1 MIRTT
6 GDLNLVAHVDDVRRQ
21 SDLSDY
27 TGELEGRFSF
37 KLTDKASNP
46 GPVNATTQQFGL
58 SVAIPC
64 AATADPATGATCD
77 LTTNLNTLLPGAL
90 TDGGRAMFE
99 SGPVEVYDGGPD
111 SDADTTAGNTVFM
124 RQGVF
129 VP

>member
-27 TGELEGRFSF
+27 TGELEARFSF

-58 SVAIPC
+58 SIAIPC
-64 AATADPATGATCD
+64 AATSDTAAGDSCDSDRPNALMPGAAWPTGAARFRERT
-77 LTTNLNTLLPGAL
+77 
-90 TDGGRAMFE
+90 
-99 SGPVEVYDGGPD
+99 VEVYEAAPIRRRGHDR
-111 SDADTTAGNTVFM
+111 GNTVFM
-124 RQGVF
+124 RQGIF
-129 VP
+129 GP